1 MLEKTTINYPK
12 KNSTFKILIV
22 GIGNIGLRYTQGFFN
37 SKHNISLSLYDISS
51 KQIDKTQLF
60 LKKIFQNNI
69 KIFIS
74 IKHFQKLKVHLI

>member
-1 MLEKTTINYPK
+1 MLEKLQLIIQ

-60 LKKIFQNNI
+60 LKKYSKTI
-69 KIFIS
+69 
-74 IKHFQKLKVHLI
+74 